1 MHADYFTAAVEAVR
15 AEARQ
20 LAPAAETHWNTYDAP
35 TYRGTQQAA
44 CGSYVS
50 LRRFSAAPTCP
61 ACRQQQ
67 AINDAM
73 TF

>member
-1 MHADYFTAAVEAVR
+1 MLYFTIAVDAAREA
-15 AEARQ
+15 AARHTH
-20 LAPAAETHWNTYDAP
+20 AIDTHWTTYDAP
-35 TYRGTQQAA
+35 ISRGTQQAA

-50 LRRFSAAPTCP
+50 LRRFSSAPTCP

-67 AINDAM
+67 AIYDAL